1 MTRMLW
7 EVAVRLTV
15 IVALLVTAAAGAAI
29 AQTPYPRQSVRV
41 IVPYAAGGGTDLVA
55 RTVAGKF
62 SDRVGQP
69 VIVDNRPGGATIVG
83 TEAAIRSA
91 PDGYTLLFH
100 SGTVTVDPS
109 YKKNLSYDL
118 HRDLIPITKAASG
131 GFAVLIP
138 SSIPARTLSEFIAY
152 AKANPGKLNFGSPG
166 VGTSVHLAAESFKAA
181 TGIELVHVPYR
192 GAGPA
197 ITGLIANQIQLLL
210 DPVFTA
216 QPHVESGSLRAL
228 AVTSRTR
235 SPLLPDVPTVAEAGL
250 GGYESGFWGG
260 FFAPAKTPADVI
272 QKLSTELRASLRDPV
287 VEQKLIS
294 QGLEVVA
301 NTPEQFTDELKV
313 ETAHWAKVIRDAKIE
328 PE

>member
-1 MTRMLW
+1 MKL
-7 EVAVRLTV
+7 
-15 IVALLVTAAAGAAI
+15 AAI
-29 AQTPYPRQSVRV
+29 LTLVMATVASNASAQTSFPRAPIRV
-41 IVPYAAGGGTDLVA
+41 IVPYSAGGGTDLVA
-55 RTVAGKF
+55 RTVTGKL
-62 SDRVGQP
+62 SERVGQP

-83 TEAAIRSA
+83 TESAIRSA

-100 SGTVTVDPS
+100 SGTVTIDPS

-118 HRDLIPITKAASG
+118 HRDLIPITKASNG
-131 GFAVLIP
+131 GFAILIP
-138 SSIPARTLSEFIAY
+138 AAVPATTLTEFIAY

-166 VGTSVHLAAESFKAA
+166 VGTSVHLATESFMAM
-181 TGIELVHVPYR
+181 TGIQLVHVPYR

-197 ITGLIANQIQLLL
+197 ITGLITNQIQLLL

-228 AVTSRTR
+228 AVSSRTR
-235 SPLLPDVPTVAEAGL
+235 SRLLPNVPTAKEAGL
-250 GGYESGFWGG
+250 AGYESGFWGG
-260 FFAPAKTPADVI
+260 FFAPAKTPSDVI
-272 QKLSTELRASLRDPV
+272 QTLSTELRASLRDPAI
-287 VEQKLIS
+287 EQKLVS

-301 NTPEQFTDELKV
+301 NTPEQFTQELKD